1 MSMPV
6 GGAADEQGIFTPQR
20 FHGQVVIVTGA
31 AQGIGFAVAQ
41 RVAREDGTVVLV
53 DRADLVHDKAQ
64 ELSDAGAGDIYSTTA
79 DLEIFAGAQSA
90 VDFALDKAGR
100 VDVLINNVGGT
111 IWAKPYEHY
120 TPEEVEKE
128 INRSLFPTL
137 WMCRAV
143 LPAFIGKPSSKASL
157 SGDYSSEESPGGVI
171 VNVSSTATGGIN
183 RVPYAA
189 AKGGVNAIV
198 SALSHEAAHHNVR
211 VVATAPGGTLAP
223 ARAVQRGPLPDDDQ
237 EKQWYQQIVD
247 QTVDSS
253 LMKRYGTLDEQTAP
267 ICFLAS
273 KEASYITGS
282 VLPVSGGD
290 QG

>member
-1 MSMPV
+1 MTMPV
-6 GGAADEQGIFTPQR
+6 GGAADQQGIFTPQR
-20 FHGQVVIVTGA
+20 FKDQVVIVTGA

-53 DRADLVHDKAQ
+53 DRADLVHDKAK
-64 ELSDAGAGDIYSTTA
+64 ELVDAGTREVYSTTA
-79 DLEIFAGAQSA
+79 DLETFAGAQSA
-90 VDFALDKAGR
+90 VDFALEKAGR

-120 TPEEVEKE
+120 TPEEIEKE

-143 LPAFIGKPSSKASL
+143 LPALIGNSSKEDSR
-157 SGDYSSEESPGGVI
+157 SEQGVI

-198 SALSHEAAHHNVR
+198 SALAHEAAHHNVR
-211 VVATAPGGTLAP
+211 VVAAAPGGTLAP
-223 ARAVQRGPLPDDDQ
+223 ARAVQRGPLPDDEQ
-237 EKQWYQQIVD
+237 EKAWYQQIVD

>member
-1 MSMPV
+1 MTMPV
-6 GGAADEQGIFTPQR
+6 GSSADEQGIFTPQR
-20 FHGQVVIVTGA
+20 FEDQVVIVTGA

-41 RVAREDGTVVLV
+41 RIAREDGTVVLV
-53 DRADLVHDKAQ
+53 DRAGLVHEKAQ
-64 ELSDAGAGDIYSTTA
+64 ELVDAGTGDIYSTTA
-79 DLEIFAGAQSA
+79 DLETFAGAQSA

-120 TPEEVEKE
+120 APEEIEKE

-143 LPAFIGKPSSKASL
+143 LPAFIGKSSNEEI
-157 SGDYSSEESPGGVI
+157 SEQGVI

-198 SALSHEAAHHNVR
+198 SALAHEAAHHNVR
-211 VVATAPGGTLAP
+211 VVAAAPGGTLAP
-223 ARAVQRGPLPDDDQ
+223 ARAVQRGPVPDDEQ
-237 EKQWYQQIVD
+237 EKAWYQQVAD

-253 LMKRYGTLDEQTAP
+253 LMKRHGTLDEQTAP

>member
-1 MSMPV
+1 MTMPV
-6 GGAADEQGIFTPQR
+6 GGAADQQGIFTPQR
-20 FHGQVVIVTGA
+20 FKDQVVIVTGA

-41 RVAREDGTVVLV
+41 RIAREDGTVVLV
-53 DRADLVHDKAQ
+53 DRADLVHDKAK
-64 ELSDAGAGDIYSTTA
+64 ELVDAGTGEVYSTTA
-79 DLEIFAGAQSA
+79 DLETFAGAQSA
-90 VDFALDKAGR
+90 VDFALEKAGR

-120 TPEEVEKE
+120 TPEEIEKE

-143 LPAFIGKPSSKASL
+143 LPALIGNSSKEDSR
-157 SGDYSSEESPGGVI
+157 SEQGVI

-198 SALSHEAAHHNVR
+198 SALAHEAAHHNVR
-211 VVATAPGGTLAP
+211 VVAAAPGGTLAP
-223 ARAVQRGPLPDDDQ
+223 ARAVQRGPLPDDEQD
-237 EKQWYQQIVD
+237 KAWYQQIVD

>member
-1 MSMPV
+1 MTMPV
-6 GGAADEQGIFTPQR
+6 GGAADQQGIFTPQR
-20 FHGQVVIVTGA
+20 FKDQVVIVTGA

-41 RVAREDGTVVLV
+41 RIAREDGTVVMV
-53 DRADLVHDKAQ
+53 DRAELVHDKAK
-64 ELSDAGAGDIYSTTA
+64 ELVDAGTGEVYSTTA
-79 DLEIFAGAQSA
+79 DLETFAGAQSA
-90 VDFALDKAGR
+90 VDFALEKAGR

-120 TPEEVEKE
+120 TPEEIEKE

-143 LPAFIGKPSSKASL
+143 LPALIGNSSKEDSR
-157 SGDYSSEESPGGVI
+157 SEQGVI

-198 SALSHEAAHHNVR
+198 SALAHEAAHHNVR
-211 VVATAPGGTLAP
+211 VVAAAPGGTLAP
-223 ARAVQRGPLPDDDQ
+223 ARAVQRGPLPDDEQ
-237 EKQWYQQIVD
+237 EKAWYQQIVD

>member
-1 MSMPV
+1 MTMPV
-6 GGAADEQGIFTPQR
+6 GGAADQQGIFTPQR
-20 FHGQVVIVTGA
+20 FKDQVVIVTGA

-41 RVAREDGTVVLV
+41 RIAREDGTVVLV
-53 DRADLVHDKAQ
+53 DRADLVHDKAK
-64 ELSDAGAGDIYSTTA
+64 ELVDAGTGEVYSTTA
-79 DLEIFAGAQSA
+79 DLETFAGAQSA
-90 VDFALDKAGR
+90 VDFALEKAGR
-100 VDVLINNVGGT
+100 VDVLVNNVGGT

-120 TPEEVEKE
+120 TPEEIEKE

-143 LPAFIGKPSSKASL
+143 LPALIGNSSKEDSR
-157 SGDYSSEESPGGVI
+157 SEQGVI

-198 SALSHEAAHHNVR
+198 SALAHEAAHHNVR
-211 VVATAPGGTLAP
+211 VVAAAPGGTLAP
-223 ARAVQRGPLPDDDQ
+223 ARAVQRGPLPDDEQ
-237 EKQWYQQIVD
+237 EKAWYQQIVD

>member
-1 MSMPV
+1 MTMPV

-20 FHGQVVIVTGA
+20 FKDQVVIVTGA

-53 DRADLVHDKAQ
+53 DRADLVHDKAK
-64 ELSDAGAGDIYSTTA
+64 ELVDAGTGEVYSTTA
-79 DLEIFAGAQSA
+79 DLETFAGAQSA
-90 VDFALDKAGR
+90 VDFALEKAGR

-120 TPEEVEKE
+120 TPEEIEKE

-143 LPAFIGKPSSKASL
+143 LPALIGNSSKEDSR
-157 SGDYSSEESPGGVI
+157 SEQGVI

-198 SALSHEAAHHNVR
+198 SALAHEAAHHNVR
-211 VVATAPGGTLAP
+211 VVAAAPGGTLAP
-223 ARAVQRGPLPDDDQ
+223 ARAVQRGPLPDDEQ
-237 EKQWYQQIVD
+237 EKAWYQQIVD

>member
-1 MSMPV
+1 MTMPV

-20 FHGQVVIVTGA
+20 FKDQVVIVTGA
-31 AQGIGFAVAQ
+31 AQGIGFAIAQ
-41 RVAREDGTVVLV
+41 RIAREDGTVVMV
-53 DRADLVHDKAQ
+53 DRAELVHDKAK
-64 ELSDAGAGDIYSTTA
+64 ELAGTGAGEVCSTTA
-79 DLEIFAGAQSA
+79 DLETFAGAQSA
-90 VDFALDKAGR
+90 VDFALEKAGR

-120 TPEEVEKE
+120 TPEEIEKE

-143 LPAFIGKPSSKASL
+143 LPALIGNSSKEDSR
-157 SGDYSSEESPGGVI
+157 SEQGVI

-198 SALSHEAAHHNVR
+198 SALAHEAAHHNVR
-211 VVATAPGGTLAP
+211 VVAAAPGGTLAP
-223 ARAVQRGPLPDDDQ
+223 ARAVQRGPLPDDEQ
-237 EKQWYQQIVD
+237 EKAWYQQIVD

>member
-1 MSMPV
+1 MTMLV

-20 FHGQVVIVTGA
+20 FKDQVVIVTGA

-41 RVAREDGTVVLV
+41 RIAREDGTVVMV
-53 DRADLVHDKAQ
+53 DRAELVHDKAK
-64 ELSDAGAGDIYSTTA
+64 ELAGTGAGEVCSTTA
-79 DLEIFAGAQSA
+79 DLETFAGAQSA
-90 VDFALDKAGR
+90 VDFALEKAGR

-120 TPEEVEKE
+120 TPEEIEKE

-143 LPAFIGKPSSKASL
+143 LPALIGNSSKEDSR
-157 SGDYSSEESPGGVI
+157 SEQGVI

-198 SALSHEAAHHNVR
+198 SALAHEAAHHNVR
-211 VVATAPGGTLAP
+211 VVAAAPGGTLAP
-223 ARAVQRGPLPDDDQ
+223 ARAVQRGPLPDDEQ
-237 EKQWYQQIVD
+237 EKAWYQQIVD

>member
-1 MSMPV
+1 MTMPV

-20 FHGQVVIVTGA
+20 FKDQIVIVTGA

-53 DRADLVHDKAQ
+53 DRAELVHDKAK
-64 ELSDAGAGDIYSTTA
+64 ELAGTGAGKVYSTTA
-79 DLEIFAGAQSA
+79 DLETFAGAQSA
-90 VDFALDKAGR
+90 VDFALEKAGR

-120 TPEEVEKE
+120 TPEEIEKE

-143 LPAFIGKPSSKASL
+143 LPALIDTYSGKDN
-157 SGDYSSEESPGGVI
+157 GQGVI

-189 AKGGVNAIV
+189 AKGGVNGIV
-198 SALSHEAAHHNVR
+198 SALAHEAAHHNVR
-211 VVATAPGGTLAP
+211 IAAAAPGGTLAP
-223 ARAVQRGPLPDDDQ
+223 ARAVQRGPLPDDEQ
-237 EKQWYQQIVD
+237 EKAWYQQIVD
-247 QTVDSS
+247 QTVESS

>member
-1 MSMPV
+1 MSMPL
-6 GGAADEQGIFTPQR
+6 GGAADEQGIYTPQR
-20 FHGQVVIVTGA
+20 FQGQVVIVTGA

-41 RVAREDGTVVLV
+41 RIAREDGTVVLV
-53 DRADLVHDKAQ
+53 DRADLVHEKAQ
-64 ELSDAGAGDIYSTTA
+64 ELSDAGSGQIYSTTA
-79 DLEIFAGAQSA
+79 DLETFAGAQSA
-90 VDFALDKAGR
+90 VDFALEKAGC

-120 TPEEVEKE
+120 APEEIEKE

-137 WMCRAV
+137 GMCRAV
-143 LPAFIGKPSSKASL
+143 LPAFIS
-157 SGDYSSEESPGGVI
+157 DSSEEESGGVI

-253 LMKRYGTLDEQTAP
+253 FMKRYGTLDEQTAP

>member
-1 MSMPV
+1 MTMPV

-20 FHGQVVIVTGA
+20 FKDQVVIVTGA

-41 RVAREDGTVVLV
+41 RIAREDGTVVMV
-53 DRADLVHDKAQ
+53 DRAELVHDKAK
-64 ELSDAGAGDIYSTTA
+64 ELAGTGAGEVCSTTA
-79 DLEIFAGAQSA
+79 DLETFAGAQSA
-90 VDFALDKAGR
+90 VDFALEKAGR

-120 TPEEVEKE
+120 TPEEIEKE

-143 LPAFIGKPSSKASL
+143 LPALIGNSSKEDSRSAQ
-157 SGDYSSEESPGGVI
+157 GVI

-198 SALSHEAAHHNVR
+198 SALAHEAAHHNVR
-211 VVATAPGGTLAP
+211 VVAAAPGGTLAP
-223 ARAVQRGPLPDDDQ
+223 ARAVQRGPLPDDEQ
-237 EKQWYQQIVD
+237 EKAWYQQIVD

>member
-1 MSMPV
+1 MTMPV

-20 FHGQVVIVTGA
+20 FKDQVVIVTGA

-41 RVAREDGTVVLV
+41 RIAREDGTVVLV
-53 DRADLVHDKAQ
+53 DRADLVHEKAQ
-64 ELSDAGAGDIYSTTA
+64 ELVDAGVGEVYSTTA
-79 DLEIFAGAQSA
+79 DLETFAGAQSA
-90 VDFALDKAGR
+90 VDFALEKAGR

-120 TPEEVEKE
+120 APEEIEKE

-143 LPAFIGKPSSKASL
+143 LPALIGNSSQ
-157 SGDYSSEESPGGVI
+157 EEISRQGVI

-198 SALSHEAAHHNVR
+198 SALAHEAAHHNVR
-211 VVATAPGGTLAP
+211 VVAAAPGGTLAP
-223 ARAVQRGPLPDDDQ
+223 ARAVQRGPLPDDEQ
-237 EKQWYQQIVD
+237 EKAWYQQIVD

>member
-1 MSMPV
+1 MSMPE

-20 FHGQVVIVTGA
+20 FENQVVIVTGA

-41 RVAREDGTVVLV
+41 RIAREDGTVVLV
-53 DRADLVHDKAQ
+53 DRADLVHERAEQ
-64 ELSDAGAGDIYSTTA
+64 LADAGTGEVYSTTA
-79 DLEIFAGAQSA
+79 DLETFAGAQSA
-90 VDFALDKAGR
+90 VDFALEKAGR

-120 TPEEVEKE
+120 SPEEIEKE

-143 LPAFIGKPSSKASL
+143 LPAFIGDSSSV
-157 SGDYSSEESPGGVI
+157 DSSDKESTGGVI

-211 VVATAPGGTLAP
+211 VVAAAPGGTLAP

>member
-1 MSMPV
+1 MSMPE

-20 FHGQVVIVTGA
+20 FENQVVIVTGA

-41 RVAREDGTVVLV
+41 RIAREDGTVVLV
-53 DRADLVHDKAQ
+53 DRADLVHERAEQ
-64 ELSDAGAGDIYSTTA
+64 LADAGTGEVYAATA
-79 DLEIFAGAQSA
+79 DLETFAGAQSA
-90 VDFALDKAGR
+90 VDFALEKAGR

-120 TPEEVEKE
+120 SPEEIEKE

-143 LPAFIGKPSSKASL
+143 LPAFIGDSSSV
-157 SGDYSSEESPGGVI
+157 DSSDKESTGGVI

-211 VVATAPGGTLAP
+211 VVAAAPGGTLAP
-223 ARAVQRGPLPDDDQ
+223 ARTVQRGPLPDDDQ

>member
-1 MSMPV
+1 MTMPV
-6 GGAADEQGIFTPQR
+6 GGAADQQGIFTPQR
-20 FHGQVVIVTGA
+20 FKDQVVIVTGA

-53 DRADLVHDKAQ
+53 DRADLVHDEAK
-64 ELSDAGAGDIYSTTA
+64 ELVDAGTGEVYSTTA
-79 DLEIFAGAQSA
+79 DLETFAGAQSA
-90 VDFALDKAGR
+90 VDFALEKAGR

-120 TPEEVEKE
+120 TPEEIEKE

-143 LPAFIGKPSSKASL
+143 LPALIGNSSKEDSR
-157 SGDYSSEESPGGVI
+157 SEQGVI

-198 SALSHEAAHHNVR
+198 SALAHEAAHHNVR
-211 VVATAPGGTLAP
+211 VVAAAPGGTLAP
-223 ARAVQRGPLPDDDQ
+223 ARAVQRGPLPDDEQ
-237 EKQWYQQIVD
+237 EKAWYQQIVD

>member
-1 MSMPV
+1 MTMPV
-6 GGAADEQGIFTPQR
+6 GGAADQQGSFTPQR
-20 FHGQVVIVTGA
+20 FKDQVVIVTGA

-41 RVAREDGTVVLV
+41 RIAREDGTVVLV
-53 DRADLVHDKAQ
+53 DRADLVHDKAK
-64 ELSDAGAGDIYSTTA
+64 ELVDAGTGEVYSTTA
-79 DLEIFAGAQSA
+79 DLETFAGAQSA
-90 VDFALDKAGR
+90 VDFALEKAGR

-120 TPEEVEKE
+120 TPEEIEKE

-143 LPAFIGKPSSKASL
+143 LPALIGNSSKEDSR
-157 SGDYSSEESPGGVI
+157 SEQGVI

-198 SALSHEAAHHNVR
+198 SALAHEAAHHNVR
-211 VVATAPGGTLAP
+211 VVAAAPGGTLAP
-223 ARAVQRGPLPDDDQ
+223 ARAVQRGPLPDDEQ
-237 EKQWYQQIVD
+237 EKAWYQQIVD

>member
-1 MSMPV
+1 MTMPV

-20 FHGQVVIVTGA
+20 FQDQVVIVTGA

-41 RVAREDGTVVLV
+41 RIAREDGTVVLV
-53 DRADLVHDKAQ
+53 DRADLVHDKAK
-64 ELSDAGAGDIYSTTA
+64 ELVDAGTGEVYSTTA
-79 DLEIFAGAQSA
+79 DLETFAGAQSA
-90 VDFALDKAGR
+90 VDFALEKAGR

-120 TPEEVEKE
+120 TPEEIEKE

-143 LPAFIGKPSSKASL
+143 LPALIGNSSKEDSR
-157 SGDYSSEESPGGVI
+157 SEQGVI

-198 SALSHEAAHHNVR
+198 SALAHEAAHHNVR
-211 VVATAPGGTLAP
+211 VVAAAPGGTLAP
-223 ARAVQRGPLPDDDQ
+223 ARAVQRGPLPDDEQ
-237 EKQWYQQIVD
+237 EKAWYQQIVD

>member
-1 MSMPV
+1 MTMPV

-20 FHGQVVIVTGA
+20 FKDQVVIVTGA

-53 DRADLVHDKAQ
+53 DRADLVHDKAK
-64 ELSDAGAGDIYSTTA
+64 ELVDAGTGEVYSTTA
-79 DLEIFAGAQSA
+79 DLETFAGAQSA
-90 VDFALDKAGR
+90 VDFALEKAGR
-100 VDVLINNVGGT
+100 VDVLVNNVGGT

-120 TPEEVEKE
+120 TPEEIEKE

-143 LPAFIGKPSSKASL
+143 LPALIGNSSKEDSR
-157 SGDYSSEESPGGVI
+157 SEQGVI

-198 SALSHEAAHHNVR
+198 SALAHEAAHHNVR
-211 VVATAPGGTLAP
+211 VVAAAPGGTLAP
-223 ARAVQRGPLPDDDQ
+223 ARAVQRGPLPDDEQ
-237 EKQWYQQIVD
+237 EKAWYQQIVD

>member
-1 MSMPV
+1 MTMPV
-6 GGAADEQGIFTPQR
+6 GGAADQQGIFTPQR
-20 FHGQVVIVTGA
+20 FKDQVVIVTGA

-41 RVAREDGTVVLV
+41 RIAREDGTVVLV
-53 DRADLVHDKAQ
+53 DRADLVHDEAK
-64 ELSDAGAGDIYSTTA
+64 ELVDAGTGEVYSTTA
-79 DLEIFAGAQSA
+79 DLETFAGAQSA
-90 VDFALDKAGR
+90 VDFALEKAGR

-120 TPEEVEKE
+120 TPEEIEKE

-143 LPAFIGKPSSKASL
+143 LPALIGNSSK
-157 SGDYSSEESPGGVI
+157 GDSRSEQGVI

-198 SALSHEAAHHNVR
+198 SALAHEAAHHNVR
-211 VVATAPGGTLAP
+211 VVAAAPGGTLAP
-223 ARAVQRGPLPDDDQ
+223 ARAVQRGPLPDDEQ
-237 EKQWYQQIVD
+237 EKAWYQQIVD